1 MPSRPSA
8 ANATVVDALTLLD
21 GPFAPLAEGV
31 SQDRYALWLGSG
43 ISLGRVGGLC
53 KLIHRVLDFLQQRV
67 AVGDANCPFRV
78 ALSAIFGIA
87 SLTAAER
94 ASIDV
99 EKPIKEWPG
108 LDAIIDRLTN
118 HYARFLET
126 AVDDEEDDYL
136 LWEAVAV
143 TQTYGDPAIEPD
155 AEHLCVAILI
165 LEGLASD
172 IPSANWD
179 GLIEKGGDQLAV
191 GAPTLAVC
199 VHPNDLREPDLQAR
213 LYKFHGCAVRARTN
227 EARFRPLLVA
237 QQSQINGWIARLE
250 NAPLVTRLIDIATSK
265 PTLMVGLSAQDANIQ
280 AIFAKAEATMA
291 WPWPSNPP
299 AYAFGR
305 PARNRPTWPAE
316 KRVPRCS

>member
-99 EKPIKEWPG
+99 EKPIKEWP
-108 LDAIIDRLTN
+108 
-118 HYARFLET
+118 E
-126 AVDDEEDDYL
+126 
-136 LWEAVAV
+136 
-143 TQTYGDPAIEPD
+143 
-155 AEHLCVAILI
+155 
-165 LEGLASD
+165 S
-172 IPSANWD
+172 
-179 GLIEKGGDQLAV
+179 
-191 GAPTLAVC
+191 
-199 VHPNDLREPDLQAR
+199 
-213 LYKFHGCAVRARTN
+213 
-227 EARFRPLLVA
+227 
-237 QQSQINGWIARLE
+237 
-250 NAPLVTRLIDIATSK
+250 
-265 PTLMVGLSAQDANIQ
+265 
-280 AIFAKAEATMA
+280 
-291 WPWPSNPP
+291 
-299 AYAFGR
+299 
-305 PARNRPTWPAE
+305 
-316 KRVPRCS
+316 RCDH